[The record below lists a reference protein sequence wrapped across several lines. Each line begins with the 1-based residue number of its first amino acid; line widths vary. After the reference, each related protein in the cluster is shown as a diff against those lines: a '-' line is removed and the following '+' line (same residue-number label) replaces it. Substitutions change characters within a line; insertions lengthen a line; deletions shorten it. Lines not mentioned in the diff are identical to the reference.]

1 MRLNLP
7 AGPAP
12 RLLAPGEPDWIGT
25 DGERVGW
32 VMADVLFVLDAEG
45 VTAVPLGDLPDD
57 VAAAGGRWSAA
68 IADGVVR
75 VEGQAAVGAVLI
87 DEYDPVH
94 VLPGVDCAL
103 AVAAPSHELLRTR
116 DGARVPIPDAATR
129 AKFAAPFQV
138 GVGLCWIDL
147 EVLYRL
153 GEGGLPNAL
162 GRAGGAEAIAVG
174 PRGSC
179 LVQLAGDTL
188 VAPTRALAQKLGEKL
203 DVATARF
210 SIDGESALVA
220 DEDGVV
226 LLDLRANKVSRRW
239 DGALTPVGFAP
250 APLLLDRDLGALVD
264 AGGHVIL
271 DGFGAAT
278 ASCKGAIL
286 AGPGGTTW
294 RLDAGERLPG
304 PPYRGVTAT
313 DGDRVIVVDDEA
325 FTVDSALHPHGLCSG
340 DDFVARAAFD
350 GDEVL
355 IQTIDGETGAFGLD
369 GSVRWRRRDEA
380 MPDTAPPVPE
390 GVVPGSDAEP
400 SEFSVDGV
408 RYPLPGT
415 AFARAGGR
423 TWAWS
428 DEGFLVEL

>member
-7 AGPAP
+7 SGPAP
-12 RLLAPGEPDWIGT
+12 RVLAPGEPDWIGT
-25 DGERVGW
+25 DGLRVGW
-32 VMADVLFVLDAEG
+32 VMADVLFLLDLDGIA
-45 VTAVPLGDLPDD
+45 AVPLGDLPDD
-57 VAAAGGRWSAA
+57 VAAANGRWSAA
-68 IADGVVR
+68 LSDGVVR
-75 VEGQAAVGAVLI
+75 VEGEEAVGAVLI

-103 AVAAPSHELLRTR
+103 AVAVPSHELLRTR

-129 AKFAAPFQV
+129 AKFAAPFLT

-153 GEGGLPNAL
+153 GESGQPNAL
-162 GRAGGAEAIAVG
+162 GRASGAEAIAVG

-179 LVQLAGDTL
+179 LVQLAADTL

-210 SIDGESALVA
+210 ALDGETALVA

-226 LLDLRANKVSRRW
+226 LLDLRTNRVSRRW

-250 APLLLDRDLGALVD
+250 GPVLLDREACALVD
-264 AGGHVIL
+264 ADGHVIL
-271 DGFGAAT
+271 DGFCGAT
-278 ASCKGAIL
+278 PSRGGVLL

-294 RLDAGERLPG
+294 RLDEGTRLPG
-304 PPYRGVTAT
+304 PSYRGVTAT

-325 FTVDSALHPHGLCSG
+325 FSVDGARYPHGLCSG

-350 GDEVL
+350 GDEILV
-355 IQTIDGETGAFGLD
+355 QTIDGETGAFGLD
-369 GSVRWRRRDEA
+369 GSTRWRRRDEA
-380 MPDTAPPVPE
+380 LPDVSPPVPE
-390 GVVPGSDAEP
+390 GIVPGSEAEP
-400 SEFSVDGV
+400 SEFTVDGH
-408 RYPLPGT
+408 RFPLPAT
-415 AFARAGGR
+415 AFARVGSR
-423 TWAWS
+423 TWGWN
-428 DEGFLVEL
+428 DEGFLVEV